1 MEEKNKD
8 NLDRL
13 SIKVSQLYL
22 ISVSVNFLIG
32 SQKNQLLSP
41 S

>member
-22 ISVSVNFLIG
+22 ISFSVFFNLREI
-32 SQKNQLLSP
+32 
-41 S
+41 

>member
-13 SIKVSQLYL
+13 SIKVSQLFL
-22 ISVSVNFLIG
+22 ISFSLFNWISEELNLIW
-32 SQKNQLLSP
+32 LDE
-41 S
+41 